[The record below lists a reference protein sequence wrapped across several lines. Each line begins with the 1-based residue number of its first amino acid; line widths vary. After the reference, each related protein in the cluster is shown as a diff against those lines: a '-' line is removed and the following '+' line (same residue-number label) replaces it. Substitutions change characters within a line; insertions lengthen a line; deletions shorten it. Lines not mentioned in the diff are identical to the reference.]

1 MKRRHRHPEEWRSL
15 VTEWKESGES
25 AIGFASRLGVST
37 QTLYRWRAILE
48 GVPRTARTAS
58 LAKIIEVR
66 TARLPGDDKFEV
78 RLTDG
83 RSVGIPASFDET
95 ALARLLRVLEAAA

>member
-1 MKRRHRHPEEWRSL
+1 L

-48 GVPRTARTAS
+48 GGPRTKTTAA
-58 LAKIIEVR
+58 LAKIVEVR
-66 TARLPGDDKFEV
+66 AAKPLTDDRFEV

-83 RSVGIPASFDET
+83 RSVGVPVSFDET
-95 ALARLLRVLEAAA
+95 ALARLLRVLEEAS

>member
-1 MKRRHRHPEEWRSL
+1 MM
-15 VTEWKESGES
+15 TEWKESGES

-48 GVPRTARTAS
+48 GVPRTARSAS
-58 LAKIIEVR
+58 LAKIVEVR
-66 TARLPGDDKFEV
+66 PAKLPGEDRFEV

-83 RSVGIPASFDET
+83 RSVGVPTSFDET
-95 ALARLLRVLEAAA
+95 ALARLLRVLEATS

>member
-1 MKRRHRHPEEWRSL
+1 MKRRHRRAEEWRSL
-15 VTEWKESGES
+15 MTEWKESGES

-48 GVPRTARTAS
+48 GVPRTARSAS
-58 LAKIIEVR
+58 LAKIVEVR
-66 TARLPGDDKFEV
+66 PAELPGEDRFEV

-83 RSVGIPASFDET
+83 RSVGVPTSFDET
-95 ALARLLRVLEAAA
+95 ALARLLRVLEATS

>member
-1 MKRRHRHPEEWRSL
+1 MKRRHRRQDEWRSL

-48 GVPRTARTAS
+48 GGPRTATTAS
-58 LAKIIEVR
+58 LAKIVEVR
-66 TARLPGDDKFEV
+66 AARLPSDDRFEV

-83 RSVGIPASFDET
+83 RSVGVPVSFDDV
-95 ALARLLRVLEAAA
+95 ALARLLRVLESTS